1 MKIYFQ
7 PSLLFIT
14 LLFIGSSFA
23 QENSFVELII
33 SKETNPQMYLEAKK
47 IAINQELPVSIK
59 LPSNILIDVIKFE
72 NGELLYSVI
81 KNVAHPFSDG
91 EILTFNQISS
101 IYDLS
106 TAEINWGITPNE
118 TPHDRSSDTKLLLIP
133 EWTNDN
139 VLAFDPI
146 TGDLVNANYIPPN
159 PGNLASPKHALL
171 NVNGFI
177 SVSDQITDLVQK
189 FDTAGNYIGIF
200 APAGG
205 VNNAILDNIRGHAY
219 RPNGNLVVT
228 VGSSANANGVAEF
241 DAGGNYLGNFIAIGS
256 GGLNSP
262 FCILFRANDV
272 LVTGSSSDAA
282 HRYDLSGNYLDN
294 LITGV
299 NFPQQVIELPNGN
312 LALAVFSTPSGLG
325 IYTPNGNQLHFFTQ
339 VTGIRSSYLLPGG
352 TYLVTNGTGLHE
364 IDSTNGNLI
373 RTIYSAANLQ
383 YISLVDYSTIPVE
396 LTSFT
401 ANVVGS
407 NVELNW
413 TTATEVNN
421 QGFKI
426 ERSEDNIS
434 FSEIG
439 FVPGFG
445 TTTKPKSYSYSDQ
458 FANSG
463 TYQYRLKQIDFDGSF
478 AYSNVAE
485 VEVSLPTEFSLEQN
499 YPNPFNPSTSI
510 QFSLPVDAQ
519 VQIEVYNLVGEKVAE
534 VVNKDFS
541 TGSHKV
547 SFDASTLTSGIYFY
561 QIDVTGNDG
570 KTFSSVKKMTLLK

>member
-118 TPHDRSSDTKLLLIP
+118 IPHDQSSDTKLLLIP